1 MLIQWYADSK
11 LNYKE
16 QQCII
21 IKHLFTTGERESSI
35 FPPSG
40 HVYVF
45 SANEYASMHAP
56 LVLDGAFCVQI
67 TRDCIDN

>member
-1 MLIQWYADSK
+1 MLIQWYTDNK

-16 QQCII
+16 QQYII
-21 IKHLFTTGERESSI
+21 TKHLFTTGDSSI

-45 SANEYASMHAP
+45 RANEYASMHAP
-56 LVLDGAFCVQI
+56 LVLDGAIFVQI